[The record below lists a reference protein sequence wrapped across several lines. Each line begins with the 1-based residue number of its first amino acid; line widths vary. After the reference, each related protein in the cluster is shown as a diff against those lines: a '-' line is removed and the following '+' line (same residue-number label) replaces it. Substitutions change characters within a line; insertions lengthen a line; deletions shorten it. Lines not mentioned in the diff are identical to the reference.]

1 MAVFIAIM
9 TLLFALP
16 VALLSLVLTMVPL
29 AVALVEETAATKAL
43 VADNC
48 PQTLLTWMNTSHG
61 LVTAASTND
70 SNTTFHHALG
80 LADYAHVIQELLEH
94 VQNTSLSDPAISCS
108 MDQSSIHSDENDATW
123 RLSFQ
128 AAYCRVNCAN
138 ETLTMSNIF
147 AETNAS
153 TGILC
158 CSQNT
163 ASTTTIVVDTKGD
176 IREVCSVI
184 QESIVEQ
191 CNHGNSSLQ
200 SNMATRVPSPAVAQD
215 PTTSPTVFSIKLG
228 DDMISSSPP
237 TIVVAAST
245 NNRTIEPEQIIE
257 ITRAPKAVATA
268 VPSARP
274 TIHQTSV
281 PTAAPATGI
290 VDTSS
295 SLLSSS
301 PSVLPSAM
309 TEPSIPP
316 LATTFPTM
324 PLNQSMAY
332 PAANQQTANACT
344 RACQLYV
351 FIVLPSAIS
360 CLLLVVLVTVWYDR
374 RQQKS
379 RKRAIGP
386 CLVSN
391 DDDRKVNH
399 TEHSDDDDCR
409 ERVSIVAVPS
419 IPQEAKSFDSGTGFV
434 ATSSSFP
441 LSPDSNRRLHDLL
454 ETFHLESLTDNDLGP
469 RAKGT
474 MERSTPLAHE
484 CQPQTLPRVSRSR
497 LQHESMEIEGPI
509 HLFRSISMA
518 SDNLDIVFG
527 DDASTSS
534 QDSDHTPVMR
544 HNNTAI

>member
-1 MAVFIAIM
+1 VFIAIM

-16 VALLSLVLTMVPL
+16 VALLSAVLVMVPL

-48 PQTLLTWMNTSHG
+48 PQTLLKWMNTSHG

-80 LADYAHVIQELLEH
+80 LADYAHVIQQLLER

-108 MDQSSIHSDENDATW
+108 MDQSSLHSDENDATW

-128 AAYCRVNCAN
+128 AAYCRLNCAN
-138 ETLTMSNIF
+138 ETITMSNIF

-158 CSQNT
+158 CHQII
-163 ASTTTIVVDTKGD
+163 ASTTTTIVVATKGD
-176 IREVCSVI
+176 IREVCNVI

-215 PTTSPTVFSIKLG
+215 PTMSPTVFSIKLS

-237 TIVVAAST
+237 TIVAAAAST

-257 ITRAPKAVATA
+257 ITRAPKVVATA

-281 PTAAPATGI
+281 PTAAPATEI

-301 PSVLPSAM
+301 PSILPS
-309 TEPSIPP
+309 
-316 LATTFPTM
+316 ATTFPTM
-324 PLNQSMAY
+324 PQNQTMAY

-374 RQQKS
+374 RQQKA

-386 CLVSN
+386 CSVSN
-391 DDDRKVNH
+391 DDVRKVNH

-419 IPQEAKSFDSGTGFV
+419 MPQEAKSFDSGAGSV
-434 ATSSSFP
+434 ATSSSF
-441 LSPDSNRRLHDLL
+441 LSPDSNRRLYDLL
-454 ETFHLESLTDNDLGP
+454 ETFHLEALTDNDLGR

-474 MERSTPLAHE
+474 LERSTPSAHE

-497 LQHESMEIEGPI
+497 LQHESMEIEGAI

-544 HNNTAI
+544 HNNTTI